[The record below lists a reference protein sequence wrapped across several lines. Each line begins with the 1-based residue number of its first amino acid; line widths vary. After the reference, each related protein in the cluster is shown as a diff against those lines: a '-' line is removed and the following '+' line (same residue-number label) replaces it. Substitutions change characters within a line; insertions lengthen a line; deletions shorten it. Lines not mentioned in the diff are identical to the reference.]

1 MGCKTLTK
9 REITI
14 KTLELIKALGGG
26 TVGIKAIANKC
37 DVTEREVY
45 NWSQYM
51 REDAY
56 PEPDNRTK
64 LLRLYNYHCRNHKG
78 DRKPRKRQEQTHDPS
93 PKEPLEATTRPKN
106 PVRTTKSYRWLRAGI
121 EHDPET
127 YVCKNCS
134 IGKTQDTIHKKG
146 TKIYIEH
153 IGFDKGVKMEIPCI

>member
-14 KTLELIKALGGG
+14 KTLELINVFGGG
-26 TVGIKAIANKC
+26 TPGIKAIADKC

-56 PEPDNRTK
+56 PEPDNRKK

-78 DRKPRKRQEQTHDPS
+78 DRKVYHDDEIHIRIRVHAGIYMEIPVGSDNRPPVQSKRPQEQTHDPS
-93 PKEPLEATTRPKN
+93 PKEPLEPTTRPKN
-106 PVRTTKSYRWLRAGI
+106 PV
-121 EHDPET
+121 
-127 YVCKNCS
+127 S
-134 IGKTQDTIHKKG
+134 IGG
-146 TKIYIEH
+146 
-153 IGFDKGVKMEIPCI
+153 